1 MYYINENFIN
11 FTVGPVQM
19 DKETLEIGKEQIPYF
34 RTPEFSKLT
43 LESEKLL
50 CNFFDAPESSRVVFL
65 TGSGTASMEGGV
77 VNFFTKEDKVLVV
90 NGGSFGERFC
100 ELCQI
105 HDIPFTEIKLNE
117 GEALTQKHLE
127 IFENQ
132 NYTGF
137 LVQACE
143 TSTGIKYDLNL
154 IGEFCNRNNIFLF
167 VDAVSAFMADE
178 ISMQRMNISAVITG
192 SQKAL
197 SLPPSMSFTVLSPAA
212 VERCQKI
219 NFPFMYFNYPNYL
232 QNGERGQTPFTP
244 AVQIMLQLN
253 EKLKR
258 IEQTGGISNQNKL
271 AKEKALYFREKIKN
285 LPFIMFIEEKD
296 ASNCVTALNTE
307 NCKSSAYKI
316 FEILK
321 DEYNI
326 WICPNGGHLKDKVFR
341 VGHIGNISYK
351 EIDTLIDAFVDL
363 QKRNLI

>member
-1 MYYINENFIN
+1 MIN

-34 RTPEFSKLT
+34 RTNEFSKLT

-50 CNFFDAPESSRVVFL
+50 CKFFDAPNNSKVVFL

-100 ELCQI
+100 EICKLHKI
-105 HDIPFTEIKLNE
+105 SFTEIKLNE
-117 GEALTQKHLE
+117 GESLTNEHLQR
-127 IFENQ
+127 FENQ
-132 NYTGF
+132 NFTGF

-143 TSTGIKYDLNL
+143 TSTGVKYDLNL
-154 IGEFCNRNNIFLF
+154 IGEFCKRNKIFLF

-178 ISMQRMNISAVITG
+178 ISMQKMNIDAVITG

-197 SLPPSMSFTVLSPAA
+197 SLPPSMSFTVLSPNA
-212 VERCQKI
+212 VERCKKI
-219 NFPFMYFNYPNYL
+219 NFPFMYFNYPDYL

-244 AVQIMLQLN
+244 AVQTMIQLN

-258 IEQTGGISNQNKL
+258 IEQTGGIKNQNKI

-285 LPFIMFIEEKD
+285 LPFKMFIGEKD
-296 ASNCVTALNTE
+296 ASNCVTSLNTE
-307 NCKSSAYKI
+307 KCKSNAYKI

-326 WICPNGGHLKDKVFR
+326 WICPNGGELKEKVFR
-341 VGHIGNISYK
+341 VGHIGNVSYS